1 MAADAVTEN
10 MTMENAKAG
19 AKYCTVDNA
28 KKGYAGYQYA
38 DQKADEYG
46 IDKQEVYDKA
56 GKAAVKGAKYA
67 WEGLKSVDYGKLYDD
82 TKEIGNSIYEA
93 NQKEQAS
100 KK

>member
-28 KKGYAGYQYA
+28 KKGYEGYQYA
-38 DQKADEYG
+38 DKKADEYG
-46 IDKQEVYDKA
+46 IDKEAVAKKAGNAALKA
-56 GKAAVKGAKYA
+56 GKWA
-67 WEGLKSVDYGKLYDD
+67 WEGLKSVDYSKLYND
-82 TKEIGNSIYEA
+82 TKEIGGSIYDA
-93 NQKEQAS
+93 NKKEQDA